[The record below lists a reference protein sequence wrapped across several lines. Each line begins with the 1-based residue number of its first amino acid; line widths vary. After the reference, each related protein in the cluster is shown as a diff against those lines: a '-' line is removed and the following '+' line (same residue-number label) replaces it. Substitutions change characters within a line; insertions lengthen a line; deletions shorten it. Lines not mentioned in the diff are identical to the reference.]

1 MPNQAGVLAPAQ
13 KLLEQAEA
21 QFAAHDAG
29 AAITTAQAAS
39 EQAKQ
44 LREQLQRYLAL
55 RAAIVQGRKDAEA
68 TRADG
73 YNVDASHAELDK
85 ARDLLGQAAQSL
97 QQGGAPQALFDQLQ
111 ARLEDAHTYG
121 PGLVGVRE
129 SNSER
134 ITTIEKRGEQV
145 AELIVLGRE
154 QFDIVDEFAE
164 SSWSDIRGN
173 GTEAQNAA
181 DQAQSFWESAKEL
194 NTMEAQGFIQA
205 RDELNQADSLLDKAT
220 ALIDAIVKRL
230 SDLQA
235 ARSAAQE
242 ELTSAQS
249 DISIAEQYIRS
260 NDPEISTE
268 PDQRLA
274 QARAYLQEAQAEAQ
288 QAKPN
293 WLELV
298 RLAQAA
304 NSEADTALS
313 NARSEVEATRKLLEQ
328 IERARTIAQSEVE
341 KIEQFVRIHNDDF
354 NASQLQ
360 MIDALHRQAQLA
372 QAGLQQSQQVEDFAR
387 RKKLEESYQAYTEL
401 QSQTQQVYQTLYA
414 HFQQL
419 DSWRKQLN
427 QKREEAELT
436 LNRAVALLNSQMVRS
451 LYDEPTKLIN
461 DAKVLLNSVARG
473 ANNEAAIKKQI
484 EVAHEAKVK
493 AERALQLLRSAN
505 QHQSR
510 GPIGPGPIIISGGGW
525 GERRDRG
532 SWSSGGGYS
541 RPSRPSRPSSGGSSR
556 TWGGGSRA
564 GGSFGGGSRSG
575 GGFGGGK
582 RSGGGW

>member
-1 MPNQAGVLAPAQ
+1 MPNQAGVLASAQ

-39 EQAKQ
+39 EQAQQ
-44 LREQLQRYLAL
+44 LREQLQRYIAL

-73 YNVDASHAELDK
+73 YKVDASHAALDTARELL
-85 ARDLLGQAAQSL
+85 AQAATSL
-97 QQGGAPQALFDQLQ
+97 QQGAQPQALFDQLQ
-111 ARLEDAHTYG
+111 AALEDAHTYG
-121 PGLVGVRE
+121 PGLIGIRE

-205 RDELNQADSLLDKAT
+205 RDELNQADSLLDNAT

-242 ELTSAQS
+242 ELNSAQS
-249 DISIAEQYIRS
+249 DIALAEQFIRS
-260 NDPEISTE
+260 NDPEISQE

-274 QARAYLQEAQAEAQ
+274 QARSYLQQAQAEAQ

-304 NSEADTALS
+304 NSEADTALH
-313 NARSEVEATRKLLEQ
+313 NARSEVEAIRKLLEQ
-328 IERARTIAQSEVE
+328 IERARTIAQSEIE
-341 KIEQFVRIHNDDF
+341 KIEQFVRIHSGDF

-360 MIDALHRQAQLA
+360 QIEALHRQAQLG

-387 RKKLEESYQAYTEL
+387 RKKLEESFQAYTQL
-401 QSQTQQVYQTLYA
+401 QSQTQEVYQTLYA
-414 HFQQL
+414 HFQQI

-427 QKREEAELT
+427 QKREEAQLT
-436 LNRAVALLNSQMVRS
+436 LNRATTLLKGQMLRS
-451 LYDEPTKLIN
+451 MHDESTKLIN
-461 DAKVLLNSVARG
+461 EATVLLNSIARG
-473 ANNEAAIKKQI
+473 ANNEAAIKEQI
-484 EVAHEAKVK
+484 EVARQAQVK
-493 AERALQLLRSAN
+493 AERALQLLRSAS
-505 QHQSR
+505 QYQSR
-510 GPIGPGPIIISGGGW
+510 GPVGPGPIIISGGGW

-532 SWSSGGGYS
+532 SWPSGGGYS
-541 RPSRPSRPSSGGSSR
+541 RPSRPSRPSSSSSR

-564 GGSFGGGSRSG
+564 GGSFGGGKRSG